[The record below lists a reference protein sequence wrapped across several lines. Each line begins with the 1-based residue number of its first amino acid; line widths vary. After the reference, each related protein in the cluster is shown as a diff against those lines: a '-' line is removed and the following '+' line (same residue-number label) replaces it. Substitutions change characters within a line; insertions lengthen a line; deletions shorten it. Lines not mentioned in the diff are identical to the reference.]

1 MTKLSK
7 KDRQRIIE
15 ILESE
20 EELPLD
26 YKHILFPPERKEYEL
41 VYAGKER
48 EEDIL
53 ADTMAVPLQPIKT
66 FGKNGNGR
74 INKLIFGDN
83 LQAMKS
89 LLDDP
94 EVKGR
99 VKLIYIDPPF
109 ATKQEFRGSQDQ
121 KAYQDKIAG
130 ARFIEFLRKRL
141 IFLREL
147 LADDGSICVH
157 LDYRKGHYVK
167 TIIDEIFT
175 ETNFVNEIIWQRT
188 ASHNDPGRY
197 GNVHDSIFLYSKKNQ
212 RVWNTPLVSQNKKYI
227 DSFFVYAESP
237 NGEIIKLKKWE
248 DAPKGWRRFRL
259 GNFSSPRYS
268 PSLVYEYKGYKP
280 PEKGWKVTKEKMEE
294 LDKHG
299 RLYFP
304 QNKNGRIQTKSYL
317 DEVIGGKPAND
328 IWTDISPLQA
338 QSSEKTQY
346 PTQKPE
352 KLLERVISASSNRGD
367 LVLDAFAGSGTTLAV
382 TEKLGRRWIGIDCGK
397 LAIYTIQKR
406 MLNLKT
412 EIGNKGKPLKPK
424 PFTLYHAGLYDFPR
438 LKKLP
443 WRDWRLFAL
452 HLFNCRD
459 NKHTVS
465 GIELDG
471 YKGRSDV
478 LVFNYQQE
486 GGVVLD
492 YGFID
497 DLHSMIGSKVGKRFF
512 IIAPAASVVF
522 LEDYIDKGSTR
533 YYILRIPYSIINE
546 LHNRDFEAIK
556 QPVDESRVNDT
567 VDAVGFDFIRPPKV
581 ECEYLLRH
589 PKDQLHEIAVIK
601 IKTFK
606 SEAMIKGASQI
617 GNRESLSMVMVDFDY
632 DREVFNLDE
641 VFYASEIEK
650 NGWEVHLPVESIKN
664 QIMVMYLDI
673 YGNEYR
679 EIKTMDCFKS
689 IKGES

>member
-7 KDRQRIIE
+7 KDRQRIME

-41 VYAGKER
+41 VYAGKDR

-66 FGKNGNGR
+66 FGKNGNGWT
-74 INKLIFGDN
+74 NKLIFGDN

-109 ATKQEFRGSQDQ
+109 ATKQEFRGSKDQ

-130 ARFIEFLRKRL
+130 AKFIEFLRKRL

-147 LADDGSICVH
+147 LANDGSIYVH
-157 LDYRKGHYVK
+157 LDWKKVHYVK
-167 TIIDEIFT
+167 TIMDEIFK
-175 ETNFVNEIIWQRT
+175 ENKFKNEIVWYYGERQMPNVKKFNSKHENILFYTNSEGYIFNMQFKQYDK
-188 ASHNDPGRY
+188 SYVEQFFNNIDESGRRY
-197 GNVHDSIFLYSKKNQ
+197 QMRDGGRGN
-212 RVWNTPLVSQNKKYI
+212 
-227 DSFFVYAESP
+227 
-237 NGEIIKLKKWE
+237 
-248 DAPKGWRRFRL
+248 
-259 GNFSSPRYS
+259 PRY
-268 PSLVYEYKGYKP
+268 K
-280 PEKGWKVTKEKMEE
+280 
-294 LDKHG
+294 
-299 RLYFP
+299 
-304 QNKNGRIQTKSYL
+304 QYL
-317 DEVIGGKPAND
+317 DECEGVAMDTVWND
-328 IWTDISPLQA
+328 IKMIGSVSMQK
-338 QSSEKTQY
+338 ERVGY

-352 KLLERVISASSNRGD
+352 ALLDRIIKTSSNDGD
-367 LVLDAFAGSGTTLAV
+367 IILDAFAGSGTSLAV
-382 TEKLGRRWIGIDCGK
+382 AEKLGRRWIGIDCGK

-406 MLNLKT
+406 MLNLKK
-412 EIGNKGKPLKPK
+412 EIGNKGKKLNPK

-443 WRDWRLFAL
+443 WKDWRLFAL
-452 HLFNCRD
+452 HLFNCKD
-459 NKHTVS
+459 KKHTVS

-497 DLHSMIGSKVGKRFF
+497 DLHSMIGSKVGKQFF

-556 QPVDESRVNDT
+556 QPIDESQVNDT

-581 ECEYLLRH
+581 ECKYLRKR
-589 PKDQLHEIAVIK
+589 PKDKLYEFSIIK

-606 SEAMIKGASQI
+606 SEAMIKGASQL

-632 DREVFNLDE
+632 DGEVFNLGKAY
-641 VFYASEIEK
+641 YASEIE
-650 NGWEVHLPVESIKN
+650 NNDWEVHLPVESIKD

-679 EIKTMDCFKS
+679 EIKTMDCFES

>member
-1 MTKLSK
+1 MT
-7 KDRQRIIE
+7 
-15 ILESE
+15 
-20 EELPLD
+20 
-26 YKHILFPPERKEYEL
+26 
-41 VYAGKER
+41 
-48 EEDIL
+48 
-53 ADTMAVPLQPIKT
+53 
-66 FGKNGNGR
+66 
-74 INKLIFGDN
+74 
-83 LQAMKS
+83 
-89 LLDDP
+89 
-94 EVKGR
+94 
-99 VKLIYIDPPF
+99 
-109 ATKQEFRGSQDQ
+109 
-121 KAYQDKIAG
+121 
-130 ARFIEFLRKRL
+130 
-141 IFLREL
+141 
-147 LADDGSICVH
+147 
-157 LDYRKGHYVK
+157 
-167 TIIDEIFT
+167 IDEIFR
-175 ETNFVNEIIWQRT
+175 EENFRNEITWLRSSSGKTVSKNFSKDTDYILWYSRSDGYFLNPTFKPLSETTKAMYNKDEGDGRGKYRLYPLQKT
-188 ASHNDPGRY
+188 GGPGPETTY
-197 GNVHDSIFLYSKKNQ
+197 E
-212 RVWNTPLVSQNKKYI
+212 YI
-227 DSFFVYAESP
+227 DNTGKVWKCP
-237 NGEIIKLKKWE
+237 K
-248 DAPKGWRRFRL
+248 KGWRMK
-259 GNFSSPRYS
+259 
-268 PSLVYEYKGYKP
+268 YEKLKAL
-280 PEKGWKVTKEKMEE
+280 EN
-294 LDKHG
+294 DG
-299 RLYFP
+299 RLYF
-304 QNKNGRIQTKSYL
+304 NGNTL
-317 DEVIGGKPAND
+317 
-328 IWTDISPLQA
+328 
-338 QSSEKTQY
+338 SEKAYWNERENEGRLANNLWDDIANLQGANEEILEY

-352 KLLERVISASSNRGD
+352 ALLERIIKASSNEGD
-367 LVLDAFAGSGTTLAV
+367 IILDAFTGSGTTLAV
-382 TEKLGRRWIGIDCGK
+382 AEKLGRRWIGIDCGK

-512 IIAPAASVVF
+512 IIAPAASVMF

-556 QPVDESRVNDT
+556 QPVDESQVNDT

-589 PKDQLHEIAVIK
+589 PKDKLHEIAVIK

-606 SEAMIKGASQI
+606 SEAMIKGASQL

-632 DREVFNLDE
+632 NGEVFNLGKAY
-641 VFYASEIEK
+641 YASEIEK

-689 IKGES
+689 IKGGS

>member
-1 MTKLSK
+1 MKMTKLSK

-41 VYAGKER
+41 VYAGKDR

-66 FGKNGNGR
+66 FGKNGDGWT
-74 INKLIFGDN
+74 NKLIFGDN

-94 EVKGR
+94 EVKGQ

-109 ATKQEFRGSQDQ
+109 ATKQEFRGNQDQ

-141 IFLREL
+141 IFLRQL
-147 LADDGSICVH
+147 LSKDGVIFIH
-157 LDYRKGHYVK
+157 LDYRKRHYMKIVM
-167 TIIDEIFT
+167 DEIFG
-175 ETNFVNEIIWQRT
+175 EHNFRNEIAIARIKKSIQEREYVKKLNEEFDGLLFYTSSDSALIKPPRKSSLKKERWHAFDAADIRT
-188 ASHNDPGRY
+188 GMDYKLFGHKPPQGR
-197 GNVHDSIFLYSKKNQ
+197 HWMYSKDKAEEMINSGDLRPNPRTGKPQ
-212 RVWNTPLVSQNKKYI
+212 YRIPAGKEELCNNLWMDISGY
-227 DSFFVYAESP
+227 SFFTNYP
-237 NGEIIKLKKWE
+237 T
-248 DAPKGWRRFRL
+248 
-259 GNFSSPRYS
+259 
-268 PSLVYEYKGYKP
+268 
-280 PEKGWKVTKEKMEE
+280 EKSENLLHRCISMMKMN
-294 LDKHG
+294 D
-299 RLYFP
+299 
-304 QNKNGRIQTKSYL
+304 
-317 DEVIGGKPAND
+317 ND
-328 IWTDISPLQA
+328 II
-338 QSSEKTQY
+338 
-346 PTQKPE
+346 
-352 KLLERVISASSNRGD
+352 
-367 LVLDAFAGSGTTLAV
+367 LDAFAGSGTTLVVA
-382 TEKLGRRWIGIDCGK
+382 EKLGRRWIGIDCGK

-406 MLNLKT
+406 LLNLKT
-412 EIGNKGKPLKPK
+412 KIGNKGNQLKPK

-497 DLHSMIGSKVGKRFF
+497 DLHSMIGSKVGKQFF

-556 QPVDESRVNDT
+556 QPIDESQVNDT

-581 ECEYLLRH
+581 KCEYLSRH
-589 PKDQLHEIAVIK
+589 PKDKLQEFAVIK

-606 SEAMIKGASQI
+606 SEAMIKGASQL

-632 DREVFNLDE
+632 DGEVFNLDE

-679 EIKTMDCFKS
+679 EIKTMDYFKS
-689 IKGES
+689 ITGES

>member
-1 MTKLSK
+1 MKMVKVSK

-41 VYAGKER
+41 VYVGKDR

-66 FGKNGNGR
+66 FGKNGNGWN
-74 INKLIFGDN
+74 NKLIFGDN

-130 ARFIEFLRKRL
+130 VQFIEFLRKRL

-147 LADDGSICVH
+147 LADDGNLVFH
-157 LDYRKGHYVK
+157 LDPRKIHYAK
-167 TIIDEIFT
+167 IIIDEIFG
-175 ETNFVNEIIWQRT
+175 ENNFINEIIWYKGREGGSSR
-188 ASHNDPGRY
+188 SHSIGSSMPTEYQNLLIYAKNRKNRYWKQVLGPYKKSTINRIESDEKGWFYTRGRMGRKPADWEIEAGTSLKTY
-197 GNVHDSIFLYSKKNQ
+197 VSTDISKTK
-212 RVWNTPLVSQNKKYI
+212 R
-227 DSFFVYAESP
+227 
-237 NGEIIKLKKWE
+237 EIIKEIASAGAEFVAIGDVWNKDIVRFTTYTKYPTEKPESLLK
-248 DAPKGWRRFRL
+248 L
-259 GNFSSPRYS
+259 
-268 PSLVYEYKGYKP
+268 LVQAGT
-280 PEKGWKVTKEKMEE
+280 EK
-294 LDKHG
+294 
-299 RLYFP
+299 
-304 QNKNGRIQTKSYL
+304 N
-317 DEVIGGKPAND
+317 
-328 IWTDISPLQA
+328 TDI
-338 QSSEKTQY
+338 
-346 PTQKPE
+346 
-352 KLLERVISASSNRGD
+352 
-367 LVLDAFAGSGTTLAV
+367 VLDAFAGSGTTLAV
-382 TEKLGRRWIGIDCGK
+382 AEKLGRRWIGIDCGK

-406 MLNLKT
+406 MLNLRK

-424 PFTLYHAGLYDFPR
+424 PFTLYHAGLYDFSK

-459 NKHTVS
+459 KKHTVS

-497 DLHSMIGSKVGKRFF
+497 DLHLMVGSKVGKQFF
-512 IIAPAASVVF
+512 IIAPAASVMF
-522 LEDYIDKGSTR
+522 LEDYIDKGSVR

-556 QPVDESRVNDT
+556 QPIDESQVNDT

-581 ECEYLLRH
+581 ECKYLRKR
-589 PKDQLHEIAVIK
+589 PKDKLHEFSIIK

-606 SEAMIKGASQI
+606 SEAMIKGASQL

-632 DREVFNLDE
+632 DGEVFNLDE
-641 VFYASEIEK
+641 IFYASEIEK
-650 NGWEVHLPVESIKN
+650 NGWAVHLPVESIKN

>member
-41 VYAGKER
+41 VYAGKDR

-53 ADTMAVPLQPIKT
+53 ADTMAVPLHPIKP
-66 FGKNGNGR
+66 FGKHGNGWT
-74 INKLIFGDN
+74 NKLIFGDN
-83 LQAMKS
+83 LQVMKS
-89 LLDDP
+89 LLDDQ

-109 ATKQEFRGSQDQ
+109 ATKQEFRGSKDQ

-130 ARFIEFLRKRL
+130 AKFIAFLRKRL
-141 IFLREL
+141 VLMKEL
-147 LADDGSICVH
+147 LAPDGAIYVH
-157 LDYRKGHYVK
+157 LDWRKCHYIKV
-167 TIIDEIFT
+167 ILDEIFG
-175 ETNFVNEIIWQRT
+175 EGSFQNEIIWQRLSARSDSKT
-188 ASHNDPGRY
+188 YNHIHEVIYYYTKTRNFIFHIQHSEYSENYIKKFYRYKDRDGR
-197 GNVHDSIFLYSKKNQ
+197 LYSISDLTA
-212 RVWNTPLVSQNKKYI
+212 RGLSGGESGLPWRGI
-227 DSFFVYAESP
+227 DPA
-237 NGEIIKLKKWE
+237 K
-248 DAPKGWRRFRL
+248 L
-259 GNFSSPRYS
+259 GNH
-268 PSLVYEYKGYKP
+268 
-280 PEKGWKVTKEKMEE
+280 WKVKVSTLEE
-294 LDKHG
+294 LDKQG
-299 RLYFP
+299 KIYWPPKGKMPRL
-304 QNKNGRIQTKSYL
+304 KMYL
-317 DEVIGGKPAND
+317 DERKGRSLQS
-328 IWTDISPLQA
+328 IWTDISLVQYA
-338 QSSEKTQY
+338 SSENVSY

-352 KLLERVISASSNRGD
+352 SLVERIIKASSNPGD
-367 LVLDAFAGSGTTLAV
+367 IVLDAFAGSGTTLAV
-382 TEKLGRRWIGIDCGK
+382 AEKLGCRWIGIDCGK

-412 EIGNKGKPLKPK
+412 EIRNKGKLLKPK

-443 WRDWRLFAL
+443 WKDWRLFAL

-459 NKHTVS
+459 KKHTVS

-478 LVFNYQQE
+478 LVFNHQQE

-497 DLHSMIGSKVGKRFF
+497 DLHSMIGSKVGKQFF

-556 QPVDESRVNDT
+556 QPIDESQVNDT
-567 VDAVGFDFIRPPKV
+567 VDAVGFDFIRSPKV
-581 ECEYLLRH
+581 KCEYLSRH
-589 PKDQLHEIAVIK
+589 PKDKLQKFAIIK

-606 SEAMIKGASQI
+606 SEAMIKGASQL
-617 GNRESLSMVMVDFDY
+617 GNRESLSMVLVDFDY
-632 DREVFNLDE
+632 DGKVFNLDKAY
-641 VFYASEIEK
+641 YASEIEK
-650 NGWEVHLPVESIKN
+650 NGWEVHLPIESIKN

>member
-1 MTKLSK
+1 MNKISK

-15 ILESE
+15 ILESG

-66 FGKNGNGR
+66 FGKNGNGW

-109 ATKQEFRGSQDQ
+109 ATKKEFRGSQDQ

-130 ARFIEFLRKRL
+130 ADFLEFLRKRL
-141 IFLREL
+141 VFLKEL
-147 LADDGSICVH
+147 LDADGTIYVH
-157 LDYRKGHYVK
+157 LDWKKMHYAKVLM
-167 TIIDEIFT
+167 DEIFL
-175 ETNFVNEIIWQRT
+175 ENNFRNEIVWHYDIGSGPDKDLKRK
-188 ASHNDPGRY
+188 
-197 GNVHDSIFLYSKKNQ
+197 HDTILRYSKNNNYQFIGLRINSRNPARYDRKDKDG
-212 RVWNTPLVSQNKKYI
+212 RPYFVRGDTGKKCYTDEGIPADDVLTFLDDNKFRTLN
-227 DSFFVYAESP
+227 SMSLERR
-237 NGEIIKLKKWE
+237 EI
-248 DAPKGWRRFRL
+248 G
-259 GNFSSPRYS
+259 
-268 PSLVYEYKGYKP
+268 
-280 PEKGWKVTKEKMEE
+280 
-294 LDKHG
+294 
-299 RLYFP
+299 
-304 QNKNGRIQTKSYL
+304 
-317 DEVIGGKPAND
+317 
-328 IWTDISPLQA
+328 
-338 QSSEKTQY
+338 Y

-352 KLLERVISASSNRGD
+352 SLLEAIISSSCKKGD
-367 LVLDAFAGSGTTLAV
+367 IVLDAFAGSGTTCAV
-382 TEKLGRRWIGIDCGK
+382 AEKLGCRWIGMDCGK

-406 MLNLKT
+406 MLNLKS
-412 EIGNKGKPLKPK
+412 EIGNKGKPLTPK
-424 PFTLYHAGLYDFPR
+424 PFTLYHAGLYDFSK
-438 LKKLP
+438 LKKLL
-443 WRDWRLFAL
+443 WKDWRLFAL

-459 NKHTVS
+459 KKHTVS

-497 DLHSMIGSKVGKRFF
+497 DLHSMIGSKVGKQFF

-522 LEDYIDKGSTR
+522 LEDYIDKDSTR

-556 QPVDESRVNDT
+556 QPVDESHINDT

-581 ECEYLLRH
+581 KCEYVARH
-589 PKDQLHEIAVIK
+589 PRDKLQKFAIIK

-606 SEAMIKGASQI
+606 SEAMIKGTSQL

-632 DREVFNLDE
+632 NRKVFNLDK
-641 VFYASEIEK
+641 VYYASEIEK
-650 NGWEVHLPVESIKN
+650 NGWEVHLPIESIKN
-664 QIMVMYLDI
+664 QIMVVYIDI

-689 IKGES
+689 IKGKS

>member
-1 MTKLSK
+1 MTTLSK

-41 VYAGKER
+41 VYAGKDR

-66 FGKNGNGR
+66 FGKNGNGWT
-74 INKLIFGDN
+74 NKLIFGDN

-130 ARFIEFLRKRL
+130 AKFIAFLRKRL
-141 IFLREL
+141 ILMKEL
-147 LADDGSICVH
+147 LAPDGAIYVH
-157 LDYRKGHYVK
+157 LDWRKCHYIKV
-167 TIIDEIFT
+167 ILDEIFG
-175 ETNFVNEIIWQRT
+175 EGSFQNEIIWQRLSARSDSKT
-188 ASHNDPGRY
+188 YNHIHEVIYYYTKTQNFIFHIQHSEYSENYIKKFYRYKDKDGR
-197 GNVHDSIFLYSKKNQ
+197 LYSISDLTA
-212 RVWNTPLVSQNKKYI
+212 RGLSGGESGLPWRG
-227 DSFFVYAESP
+227 VYPA
-237 NGEIIKLKKWE
+237 K
-248 DAPKGWRRFRL
+248 L
-259 GNFSSPRYS
+259 GNH
-268 PSLVYEYKGYKP
+268 
-280 PEKGWKVTKEKMEE
+280 WKVKVSTLEE
-294 LDKHG
+294 LDEQGKIYWPPKG
-299 RLYFP
+299 KMPRL
-304 QNKNGRIQTKSYL
+304 KMYL
-317 DEVIGGKPAND
+317 DERKGRPLQS
-328 IWTDISPLQA
+328 IWTDISLVQYA
-338 QSSEKTQY
+338 SSENVSY

-352 KLLERVISASSNRGD
+352 SLVERIIKASSNPGD
-367 LVLDAFAGSGTTLAV
+367 IVLDAFAGSGTTLAV
-382 TEKLGRRWIGIDCGK
+382 AEKLGCRWIGIDCGK

-412 EIGNKGKPLKPK
+412 EIRNKGKPLKPK
-424 PFTLYHAGLYDFPR
+424 PFTLYHAGLYDFPK
-438 LKKLP
+438 LKGLP
-443 WRDWRLFAL
+443 WKDWRLFAL

-459 NKHTVS
+459 KKHTVS

-497 DLHSMIGSKVGKRFF
+497 D
-512 IIAPAASVVF
+512 
-522 LEDYIDKGSTR
+522 
-533 YYILRIPYSIINE
+533 IPYSIINE

-556 QPVDESRVNDT
+556 QPIDESQVNDT

-581 ECEYLLRH
+581 KCEYLVRH
-589 PKDQLHEIAVIK
+589 PKDKLQEFAVIK

-606 SEAMIKGASQI
+606 SEAMIKGASQL

-632 DREVFNLDE
+632 NGEVFNLGKAY
-641 VFYASEIEK
+641 YASEIEK

-679 EIKTMDCFKS
+679 EIKTMDYFKS